1 MALFKTPAKIV
12 AVVKTNWLQRSI
24 KRWSIVCRKKLAERQ
39 MQPLGYTLAEVQAKA
54 LVDTLKERIVEKVEI
69 FYNTVGEVEAE
80 PLVNK
85 MANRIAVIRVKTL
98 GQKLIKVCRVR

>member
-69 FYNTVGEVEAE
+69 FYNTVGEVKAE